1 MGCECLL
8 KNRAAALGCGSAGCV
23 RHEVSDKK
31 FGGGFGRD
39 DGVDE
44 ELGWRNRAEPRLVQP
59 ASGPRRAEQGQGF
72 KLFTVLWE
80 YQHVLG

>member
-1 MGCECLL
+1 M

-31 FGGGFGRD
+31 FGGGFGGG
-39 DGVDE
+39 DGVDVE
-44 ELGWRNRAEPRLVQP
+44 WGWGNRAEPQLAQA
-59 ASGPRRAEQGQGF
+59 ASGSRRAEQGQGF

-80 YQHVLG
+80 FQHILG